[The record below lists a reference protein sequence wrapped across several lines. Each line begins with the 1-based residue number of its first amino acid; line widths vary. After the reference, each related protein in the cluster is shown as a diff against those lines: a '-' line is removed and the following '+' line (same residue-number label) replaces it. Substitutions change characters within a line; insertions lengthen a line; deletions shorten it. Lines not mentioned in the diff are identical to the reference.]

1 MTEENDGEVKRWKVI
16 FANDEVLFA
25 IADPGEDEEE

>member
-25 IADPGEDEEE
+25 IADVEKDEEE